1 MKTLKSIFNE
11 MNAADKMA
19 VKLLSCVIV
28 MASVCLLLCSCEKVP
43 IDGASDGGG
52 AELGSADEPAVVGK
66 NEKNFT
72 FTVKGDWQNATFTR
86 ANGYLSADGKDMTDL
101 WVFDYMGDVLM
112 QTIHQTPE
120 SAGDAW
126 GKPQMALKYG
136 DHHVY
141 FVASRGT
148 TPTVDGNVI
157 TWVKASDTFWKDY
170 AVTVGSTTNGNRAV
184 ACDRVATK
192 LKLSPT
198 DEVPAT
204 CAVLK
209 ITPAVWYNGL
219 NYRTG
224 AAVGAVENSTTTIE
238 VPAAYQGTTG
248 QMSVSI
254 FGISG
259 TSEWNASV
267 TLSAEDA
274 DGNSL
279 GSVVMTTPMLRN
291 RSTEMS
297 GGLFAV
303 SGVTDVSL
311 NATWVTAHTGTW

>member
-1 MKTLKSIFNE
+1 MKNFRSIFANF
-11 MNAADKMA
+11 NAADKMA

-28 MASVCLLLCSCEKVP
+28 VASVCLMLCSCEKVP
-43 IDGASDGGG
+43 IDGASGGG
-52 AELGSADEPAVVGK
+52 AENGSTDEPAVVGK
-66 NEKNFT
+66 TKNFT

-86 ANGYLSADGKDMTDL
+86 AGGYLSADGKDMTDL
-101 WVFDYMGDVLM
+101 WVFDYMGDVLV

-148 TPTVDGNVI
+148 TPTVEGNVI
-157 TWVKASDTFWKDY
+157 TWAKASDTFWKDY

-184 ACDRVATK
+184 TLDRVATK

-198 DEVPAT
+198 DVVPAT

-209 ITPAVWYNGL
+209 VTPALWYNGL

-224 AAVGAVENSTTTIE
+224 AAVGVVENSTATIE
-238 VPAAYQGTTG
+238 VPSAYQGTTG
-248 QMSVSI
+248 QLSVSI
-254 FGISG
+254 FCISG
-259 TSEWNASV
+259 TTEWNTSV
-267 TLSAEDA
+267 TLTAEDA

-279 GSVVMTTPMLRN
+279 GSVVMTAPMLRN

-297 GGLFAV
+297 GGLFTV
-303 SGVTDVSL
+303 SGVNDVGL
-311 NATWVTAHTGTW
+311 NATWATAHTGTW